1 MTFENQPSSYLLIPA
16 DSRGPDHHT
25 KEYTMS
31 SELSLREGVI
41 HGTPKRPLRAMHF
54 AAGPGTTYPKRF
66 FVERH
71 WHRYLEILLI
81 LKGDYQVEINLETKN
96 LHQGDLCLIN
106 SGELHQLTGVQ
117 PTALHDAVLF
127 DPQILNFSY
136 RDEWED
142 RYIAPLLEQ
151 SRMIQNILHPWD
163 KGYMDIHA
171 LAADLTRAALL
182 KEDGWYIRCKILL
195 LEIFEKLGRH
205 GLFLPMEDAMSKKD
219 ARKIARYKAIVSYME
234 EHCQEPVTLR
244 QLADTVSCN
253 TQYLCRFFRE
263 IAGMSPIQYLISYR
277 LERACHMLAHTTLPV
292 TAIALDCGFDNISY
306 FIRKFKEIKG
316 CTPKEY
322 RKKTENET
330 EH

>member
-1 MTFENQPSSYLLIPA
+1 
-16 DSRGPDHHT
+16 
-25 KEYTMS
+25 MS
-31 SELSLREGVI
+31 SDLSLREGVI

-54 AAGPGTTYPKRF
+54 AAGPGTTYPEHF

-71 WHRYLEILLI
+71 WHRYGEILLI
-81 LKGDYQVEINLETKN
+81 LKGDYRIEINLETKD
-96 LHQGDLCLIN
+96 LHQGDICLVN

-142 RYIAPLLEQ
+142 DYIAPLLEQ
-151 SRMIQNILHPWD
+151 SLMVHNILHPKE
-163 KGYMDIHA
+163 KGYTDIHA
-171 LAADLTRAALL
+171 LVTELIRVALG
-182 KEDGWYIRCKILL
+182 KETGWYIRSKLLL
-195 LEIFEKLGRH
+195 LELFAAIGRH
-205 GLFLPMEDAMSKKD
+205 GLFLPVTDTMSKTD
-219 ARKIARYKAIVSYME
+219 ARKIARYKAIISYIE

-253 TQYLCRFFRE
+253 TQYLCRFFRD
-263 IAGMSPIQYLISYR
+263 IAGMSPIQYLICYR

-306 FIRKFKEIKG
+306 FIRKFKDIKG

-322 RKKTENET
+322 RKRAANDAES
-330 EH
+330 

>member
-1 MTFENQPSSYLLIPA
+1 
-16 DSRGPDHHT
+16 
-25 KEYTMS
+25 
-31 SELSLREGVI
+31 
-41 HGTPKRPLRAMHF
+41 
-54 AAGPGTTYPKRF
+54 
-66 FVERH
+66 
-71 WHRYLEILLI
+71 
-81 LKGDYQVEINLETKN
+81 
-96 LHQGDLCLIN
+96 
-106 SGELHQLTGVQ
+106 
-117 PTALHDAVLF
+117 
-127 DPQILNFSY
+127 
-136 RDEWED
+136 
-142 RYIAPLLEQ
+142 
-151 SRMIQNILHPWD
+151 MIQNILHPWD

-182 KEDGWYIRCKILL
+182 KEDGWYIRCNILL
-195 LEIFEKLGRH
+195 LEIFVKLGRH

-219 ARKIARYKAIVSYME
+219 ARKIARYKAIVSYVE
-234 EHCQEPVTLR
+234 EHCQEPVTLC

-253 TQYLCRFFRE
+253 TQYLCRFFKE

-330 EH
+330 KH